1 MQPASCTPMLQLKQ
15 SPSWVEEKPDVTCAG
30 LIHGKLLNSIG
41 GSLPPSIRPGQK
53 EVQVVAVSTSQIV
66 QGWEWGECVAQL
78 NWTEQYNHI
87 GKDSLGYFN

>member
-1 MQPASCTPMLQLKQ
+1 MLQLKL
-15 SPSWVEEKPDVTCAG
+15 SPSWVEAKPDVTCAG

-66 QGWEWGECVAQL
+66 QGWEWVCVCGRSL
-78 NWTEQYNHI
+78 I
-87 GKDSLGYFN
+87 GQSNITTLARTH